1 MTNSTRQFGDHP
13 MYIGGEF
20 VASESGQWMDSF
32 NPATGEVHGR
42 VPAGTPADVDRAV
55 QAASAAQ
62 PAWNALHVF
71 ERGAILRR
79 LADAIRTRTDVLEL
93 EAADTGNTIASL
105 GNDIRLAGTYL
116 DFVSG
121 LGMEIKGESVP
132 ATPQNIH
139 FTMREPYGVVG
150 RIVPFNHPFL
160 FAAAHLGAP
169 LIAGNAVVLKS
180 PDQSPL
186 SAKVMA
192 EVCDDILPPGLVNFV
207 SGVGTVVGDAIV
219 RHPQVPRIGF
229 TGSVGTGM
237 AIQRSAAEVAVKHV
251 SLELGGKNPFIAFE
265 DADPAAVA
273 EAAVK
278 GMNFSWS
285 GQSCGS
291 TSRLMLHESIYDEV
305 VERIAAKVSA
315 IRLGDP
321 LDPAAEMGP
330 VNSEPHYRRILDII
344 ESAKQEGATVVA
356 GGGVPEG
363 PGTEQFSRGYWVQ
376 PTVFGDVTM
385 QMRVA
390 RDEIFG
396 PVLAVL
402 KWRDEEE
409 VIAQANEL
417 DLGLTAAV
425 WTNDLKRAMKTV
437 RALEAGLV
445 WVNGTGRHYLGTGFS
460 GWKNSGLGREE
471 CLEEVLSYTRS
482 KAVHIIL

>member
-1 MTNSTRQFGDHP
+1 MS
-13 MYIGGEF
+13 IGGEF
-20 VASESGQWMDSF
+20 VASESGQWMDSV

-42 VPAGTPADVDRAV
+42 VPAGTAADVDRAV
-55 QAASAAQ
+55 QSVRAAQ
-62 PAWNALHVF
+62 PSWAATHVF
-71 ERGAILRR
+71 ERGAILRK
-79 LADAIRTRTDVLEL
+79 LAEAIRARKDVLEL

-105 GNDIRLAGTYL
+105 GRDLDLAAAYL
-116 DFVSG
+116 NFVAG

-132 ATPQNIH
+132 ATPENIH

-169 LIAGNAVVLKS
+169 LIAGNGVVLKS

-192 EVCDDILPPGLVNFV
+192 EICHDILPPGLVNFV

-219 RHPQVPRIGF
+219 RHPLVPRIGF
-229 TGSVGTGM
+229 TGSVQTGM

-251 SLELGGKNPFIAFE
+251 SLELGGKNPFIAFA
-265 DADPAAVA
+265 DADPGEVADAAVA
-273 EAAVK
+273 
-278 GMNFSWS
+278 GMNFAWS

-291 TSRLMLHESIYDEV
+291 TSRLMLHESIYDDV
-305 VERIAAKVSA
+305 VSRIAAQVSG
-315 IRLGDP
+315 IHLGDP
-321 LDPAAEMGP
+321 LDPESGMGP
-330 VNSEPHYRRILDII
+330 VNSEAHYRRILDII
-344 ESAKQEGATVVA
+344 ASAKEQGATVIA
-356 GGGVPEG
+356 GGGKPTG
-363 PGTEQFSRGYWVQ
+363 DRFARGFWVE

-390 RDEIFG
+390 REEIFG

-402 KWRDEEE
+402 KWRDEED
-409 VIAQANEL
+409 VLAMANDL

-425 WTNDLKRAMKTV
+425 WTNDLKRAMRTV
-437 RALEAGLV
+437 RRLESGLV

-460 GWKNSGLGREE
+460 GWKDSGLGREE
-471 CLEEVLSYTRS
+471 CLEEVLSYTRV
-482 KAVHIIL
+482 KAVHVIL

>member
-1 MTNSTRQFGDHP
+1 MTAKTRQFGDHP

-20 VASESGQWMDSF
+20 VPSDSGEWMDSV

-42 VPAGTPADVDRAV
+42 VPAGTPTDVDRAV
-55 QAASAAQ
+55 QSARAAQ
-62 PAWNALHVF
+62 PAWAATHVF

-79 LADAIRTRTDVLEL
+79 LADAIQARTDVLEL

-105 GNDIRLAGTYL
+105 GRDLDLAAQYL
-116 DFVSG
+116 TFVAG

-132 ATPQNIH
+132 ATPDNIH

-169 LIAGNAVVLKS
+169 LIAGNGVVLKS

-186 SAKVMA
+186 SAKIMA
-192 EVCDDILPPGLVNFV
+192 EICHDILPRGLVNFV

-229 TGSVGTGM
+229 TGSVQTGM

-251 SLELGGKNPFIAFE
+251 SLELGGKNPFIAFP
-265 DADPAAVA
+265 DADPGKVADAAVA
-273 EAAVK
+273 

-291 TSRLMLHESIYDEV
+291 TSRLMLHESIYDDV
-305 VERIAAKVSA
+305 VARIAAQVSA
-315 IRLGDP
+315 IQPGDP
-321 LDPAAEMGP
+321 LDPASGMGP
-330 VNSEPHYRRILDII
+330 VNSEPHYRRILEII
-344 ESAKQEGATVVA
+344 ESAKEQGATVIA
-356 GGGVPEG
+356 GGGKPAGEAFESG
-363 PGTEQFSRGYWVQ
+363 FWVE

-396 PVLAVL
+396 PVLAVM
-402 KWRDEEE
+402 KWRDEDE
-409 VIAQANEL
+409 VIAMANEL

-425 WTNDLKRAMKTV
+425 WTNDLHRAMHSV
-437 RALEAGLV
+437 RRLESGLV
-445 WVNGTGRHYLGTGFS
+445 WINGVGRHYLGTGFS
-460 GWKNSGLGREE
+460 GWKDSGLGREE
-471 CLEEVLSYTRS
+471 CLEEVQSYTRT
-482 KAVHIIL
+482 KAVHVIL